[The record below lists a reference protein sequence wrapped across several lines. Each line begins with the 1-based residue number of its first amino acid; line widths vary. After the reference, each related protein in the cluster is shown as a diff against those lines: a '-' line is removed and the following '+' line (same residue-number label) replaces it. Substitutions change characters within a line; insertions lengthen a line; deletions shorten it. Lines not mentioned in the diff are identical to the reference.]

1 MARSSLMGIDPA
13 PREAPG
19 RDTASLGPGDSSD
32 SGSDLVGLDLD
43 DADPGMPV
51 DVALRDDQAVPLPLG
66 ESLALTEGDTG
77 VRDGADIGVDR
88 VFTPGQAGD
97 EGEDADLDDPA
108 SAVLEDAGTGADD
121 DEDTPAVDDPQSPRA
136 RRRRRIVA
144 EGVEG
149 VESVPAGEDD
159 TPEDGEALP
168 GEGDPAERRPGRDA

>member
-32 SGSDLVGLDLD
+32 SGSDLAGLDLD

-88 VFTPGQAGD
+88 VFAPGQPGD
-97 EGEDADLDDPA
+97 DEDLNDATP
-108 SAVLEDAGTGADD
+108 AVLDDAGTDEDD
-121 DEDTPAVDDPQSPRA
+121 DEETPAVDDPRAPRA
-136 RRRRRIVA
+136 RRRRIVA
-144 EGVEG
+144 EGVER
-149 VESVPAGEDD
+149 VERVADADS
-159 TPEDGEALP
+159 PEDREALP
-168 GEGDPAERRPGRDA
+168 GEVDPAEHRPGRDA